1 MNGSKGHTVV
11 PIELR
16 IAPAD
21 KARIRTRLE
30 EIEAEIDLFCS
41 DLVDYFEKPHSYQE
55 VRDLVKNDLSED
67 YQNVKYLTIRYHD
80 EHTDDIRHYES
91 VLSVLKYTVLLTL
104 VIKFLLDIDAWYK
117 EIDDYSAWLEGSFN
131 NLMGYRLSMYAL
143 GRLET
148 RKAERQL
155 ARKKGGEAKAR
166 VFHVIKA
173 EVVRLLDV
181 KKPNAGWKS
190 KAEAARA
197 LAEPIGQFQQKY
209 PKKNRL
215 KSDGIEDRIAR
226 WLYVDKIVKEAFDA
240 GKRK

>member
-1 MNGSKGHTVV
+1 MNGSKAYTVV

-16 IAPAD
+16 MTPDDQALIR
-21 KARIRTRLE
+21 ARID
-30 EIEAEIDLFCS
+30 EIEAKLDLFCS

-55 VRDLVKNDLSED
+55 VRDVVKNDLSED
-67 YQNVKYLTIRYHD
+67 YQNVKYLTIRYHE
-80 EHTDDIRHYES
+80 EHTDDTRHYVS

-104 VIKFLLDIDAWYK
+104 VVEFLFDTEASRK
-117 EIDDYSAWLEGSFN
+117 EIDYYYVRLGDSFN
-131 NLMGYRLSMYAL
+131 NLMGYRFSMYAL